1 MKGPNKKKRSRTV
14 AITAVLPLLALA
26 ACTQQ
31 GSSNSPTASQI
42 PATETYGTRSDSP
55 KVPFENQPC
64 QTFSAG
70 EMKQLGFAVSKPA
83 KPGRDPDRL
92 AFDNTCDFDNL
103 TIEYT
108 SQSSYTYQQD
118 HLRKSGHHPP
128 GDLPNAFYDVLGN
141 LWFAEKGYYVVIPNT
156 VSDADK
162 EKVAHAI
169 ATKL

>member
-1 MKGPNKKKRSRTV
+1 MK
-14 AITAVLPLLALA
+14 TANGNHRNRMAAVTIALLLPVLA
-26 ACTQQ
+26 ACSQSGTPYTTPASK
-31 GSSNSPTASQI
+31 SSADTSLDT
-42 PATETYGTRSDSP
+42 P
-55 KVPFENQPC
+55 KVPFGNQPC

-83 KPGRDPDRL
+83 KSSRDPDRL
-92 AFDNTCDFDNL
+92 AFDNTCDFDYL

-108 SQSSYTYQQD
+108 SQSSYTYQKD

-156 VSDADK
+156 VSDTDK

-169 ATKL
+169 VTKL